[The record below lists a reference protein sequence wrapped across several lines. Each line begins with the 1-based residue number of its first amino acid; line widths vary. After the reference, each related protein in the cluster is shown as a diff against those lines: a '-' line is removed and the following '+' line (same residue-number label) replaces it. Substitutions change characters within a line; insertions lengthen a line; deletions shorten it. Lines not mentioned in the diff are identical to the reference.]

1 MRQDFILVNNYRI
14 RILEDG
20 IGNNKHI
27 ILLHGIG
34 AAAERWAKV
43 MPLLAKRY
51 HVVAPDI
58 IGFGYSDK
66 PNVNYTISFFIN
78 FVESFITTLGLRR
91 FSLIGS
97 SFGGQLAAEFV
108 IANKDKG
115 YVDALV
121 LVTPSGLSKEP
132 TEAFTQYIMA
142 SLYPSIESAK
152 KAFSLMYCGKQV
164 DDVYTRD
171 FVNRMLLPNAKYAF
185 ISTLLNIREHPDL
198 KDRLSMIDVPTL
210 IVWSEKDLLI
220 PVEHAYVFH
229 KSIKGSRL
237 VILNGCGHTPYYEQP
252 ERFASIVDEFLNSVS
267 NAKN

>member
-1 MRQDFILVNNYRI
+1 MRQDFILVNGYRI

-20 IGNNKHI
+20 IGNDKHVL
-27 ILLHGIG
+27 LLHGIG
-34 AAAERWAKV
+34 AAAERWARI
-43 MPLLAKRY
+43 MPLLSYKY
-51 HVVAPDI
+51 HLVAPDI

-66 PNVNYTISFFIN
+66 PVINYTIPFFIN
-78 FVESFITTLGLRR
+78 FLDSLASALNLKR

-108 IANKDKG
+108 IAKKG

-142 SLYPSIESAK
+142 SLYPSIESAR

-171 FVNRMLLPNAKYAF
+171 FVNRMRLPNAKYAF
-185 ISTLLNIREHPDL
+185 ISTLLNLREHPDL
-198 KDRLSMIDVPTL
+198 RDRLNMIDVPTL
-210 IVWSEKDLLI
+210 IIWSEKDLLI
-220 PVEHAYVFH
+220 PVEHAYILH
-229 KSIKGSRL
+229 QGIKGSRL
-237 VILNGCGHTPYYEQP
+237 VILNGCGHTPFYEQP
-252 ERFASIVDEFLNSVS
+252 ERFASIVDEFLSSIN
-267 NAKN
+267 K